1 MIYDQFD
8 RNPGL
13 RILFTFAVGFIL
25 IQGLRF
31 AQPVLLP
38 IATATFLAAI
48 CLPVVLWLSRR
59 RVPLAIAVVFTV
71 LAVAGGFAPLVIVG
85 SQQLAELQIRLFNLF
100 NATLP
105 QLDAWFVQLEE
116 WAPILEEGQLT
127 EFTRAEFT
135 RDLVNAAFL
144 TNLLAGA
151 TTWVLSLLGNT
162 FLVVLILVFALG
174 EAIVLPRK
182 LQAIAGEGEPL
193 DERFRKIIEE
203 IQGYLVIKTLVSLAT
218 GILLGLWAWFM
229 GLDLPILLG
238 LIAFVL
244 NYVPTIGSIL
254 ASAPALILALI
265 NVDPVTAEFVG
276 VDIQHAAIVGFGYLT
291 VNVLFGNWL
300 EPTLLGR
307 RLGLSTLV
315 VVVSLFF
322 WGWLWGPIGAL
333 LSVPLTMVVRIML
346 ENTRDLQW
354 IAVLLDKGPPAQ
366 SVIGKEGAS

>member
-13 RILFTFAVGFIL
+13 RILFTFAVAFIL

-31 AQPVLLP
+31 TQPVLLP
-38 IATATFLAAI
+38 IATAGFLAAI
-48 CLPVVLWLSRR
+48 SIPVVLWLSRR
-59 RVPLAIAVVFTV
+59 RVPLAIAVLVTV
-71 LAVAGGFAPLVIVG
+71 LAVAGGFALLIVVG
-85 SQQLAELQIRLFNLF
+85 SQQFTELQIRLFTLF

-105 QLDAWFVQLEE
+105 QLEQWFAQLEE
-116 WAPILEEGQLT
+116 WAPFLEEGQLT
-127 EFTRAEFT
+127 ALARE
-135 RDLVNAAFL
+135 VVSGAFV
-144 TNLLAGA
+144 TNLVTGA
-151 TTWVLSLLGNT
+151 TTWALSLLAST
-162 FLVVLILVFALG
+162 FLVLLILVFALG
-174 EAIVLPRK
+174 EALVLPRK
-182 LQAIAGEGEPL
+182 LRAIAGDGEPL

-203 IQGYLVIKTLVSLAT
+203 VQGYLGIKTLVSLAT
-218 GILLGLWAWFM
+218 GVLLGLWTWFM

-276 VDIQHAAIVGFGYLT
+276 IDIQHAAIVGLGYLT
-291 VNVLFGNWL
+291 VNVFFGNWL

-307 RLGLSTLV
+307 HLGLSTLIV
-315 VVVSLFF
+315 VISLVF
-322 WGWLWGPIGAL
+322 WGWLWGPVGAL
-333 LSVPLTMVVRIML
+333 LSVPLTMVVKIML

-354 IAVLLDKGPPAQ
+354 IAVLLGKGPPPEPAGGQ
-366 SVIGKEGAS
+366 GDSS

>member
-38 IATATFLAAI
+38 VATATFLAAI
-48 CLPVVLWLSRR
+48 CLPGVLWLSRK
-59 RVPLAIAVVFTV
+59 RVPVSIAVVFTV
-71 LAVAGGFAPLVIVG
+71 LAVAGAFALLIIVG
-85 SQQLAELQIRLFNLF
+85 SQQFAELQVRLFNLF

-105 QLDAWFVQLEE
+105 PLVSWFGQLEA

-127 EFTRAEFT
+127 AFTRE
-135 RDLVNAAFL
+135 LVNAAFL
-144 TNLLAGA
+144 TNLVTGA
-151 TTWVLSLLGNT
+151 TTWVLALLANT

-182 LQAIAGEGEPL
+182 LQVIAGDGEPL

-203 IQGYLVIKTLVSLAT
+203 IQGYLVIKTLISLST
-218 GILLGLWAWFM
+218 GILLGLWTWFM
-229 GLDLPILLG
+229 GVDFPILLG
-238 LIAFVL
+238 LVAFVL

-254 ASAPALILALI
+254 ASVPALILALI

-276 VDIQHAAIVGFGYLT
+276 IDIQHAAIVGLGYLT

-315 VVVSLFF
+315 VVISLFF
-322 WGWLWGPIGAL
+322 WGWLWGPVGAL
-333 LSVPLTMVVRIML
+333 LSVPLTMVVKIML

-354 IAVLLDKGPPAQ
+354 IAVLLDKGPPAESAVRQ
-366 SVIGKEGAS
+366 GGPP